1 MGYPAV
7 AATLCVYGVFL
18 AACGYYG
25 AWSHEFAPKVM
36 HSLYAGVGGG
46 AAVSVCGVMCLLD
59 NKCGSILSPPHPTQ
73 DVPHSHPRSPYA
85 YVVARSHLMAC

>member
-36 HSLYAGVGGG
+36 HSLYAGSVEGLPSASVESCAYLTTS
-46 AAVSVCGVMCLLD
+46 AAAFSLLP
-59 NKCGSILSPPHPTQ
+59 ILLKTCPIHT
-73 DVPHSHPRSPYA
+73 HG
-85 YVVARSHLMAC
+85 HLMLTWSRARI